1 MSQVESTLELIL
13 PDGSTRSVA
22 GGATPLD
29 VARSIGAGLA
39 KAAIGAELEGAPV
52 DLRTPLS
59 RGGRFRLFTGKNTE
73 AGPFIR
79 HSAEHVLADAVQRL
93 WPGTEVDAGRV
104 DHSEKFQYD
113 FRRKEPFTGDDLVKI
128 EATMRE
134 ILAENATFE
143 RIEVDRE
150 EAQRI
155 FREMGA
161 ELKLERIADI
171 PAGETITL
179 YRHGRFTDLCR
190 GPHVQ
195 NAQQIGAVKLF
206 ESSSVYYR
214 GDENNEMLQR
224 IYGTA
229 FGSAKELEEYEALQE
244 QARARDHRRLGAE
257 LDLFSMHKE
266 APASPFFHP
275 KGTVL
280 YNNLVDYVRELYR
293 EFGYDEVVTPQI
305 LDVELWH
312 TSGHYANYRENMYF
326 TEVEGRQ
333 YAVKPMN
340 CPTHC
345 LIFGTRLRSYRDLP
359 IRYADFGRLHRYERS
374 GVVTGLTRVRTFC
387 QDDAHIF
394 CTEEQIES
402 EMLSVVDM
410 ILRVYAAFGFDDVV
424 IEVST
429 RPENRLGS
437 DDLWDRAEGALIAA
451 LDRRAIKY
459 EINAGDGAF
468 YGPKIDFKVRD
479 VIGRFWQ
486 LGTVQLD
493 YQLPARFGLKYTGS
507 DGAEHQPVM
516 VHRAM
521 LGSLERFIGILIE
534 HTAGAF
540 PLWLAPVQAKI
551 LPLSEKFLDYAG
563 QVRSQLAAAGLRAE
577 LDDRSEKLGYKIRE
591 AQLQKVPYMLVVGGR
606 EAETGTVNVRL
617 RSGEELGA
625 LPLEEV
631 VDRMKKLNT
640 ERSREL

>member
-1 MSQVESTLELIL
+1 MSHADSTLELIL
-13 PDGSTRSVA
+13 PDGSSRSIAA
-22 GGATPLD
+22 GMTPLD

-39 KAAIGAELEGAPV
+39 KAAMGAELEGQPI
-52 DLRTPLS
+52 DLRTPIQA
-59 RGGRFRLFTGKNTE
+59 GGRFRLFTGKNAE
-73 AGPFIR
+73 SGPVLR

-93 WPGTEVDAGRV
+93 WPGTEVDAGRF

-128 EATMRE
+128 EEKMRE
-134 ILAENATFE
+134 ILAENIPFE
-143 RIEVDRE
+143 RIEVSRE
-150 EAQRI
+150 EARRV
-155 FREMGA
+155 FGEMGA
-161 ELKLERIADI
+161 QLKLERLEDI
-171 PAGETITL
+171 PEGETITL

-195 NAQQIGAVKLF
+195 STQQIGAVKLL

-214 GDENNEMLQR
+214 GDETGEVLQR

-229 FGSAKELEEYEALQE
+229 FGSVKELEEYEALME

-257 LDLFSMHKE
+257 LDLFSLHKE

-293 EFGYDEVVTPQI
+293 EYGYSEVVTPQI

-326 TEVEGRQ
+326 TEIEGRQ
-333 YAVKPMN
+333 FAVKPMN

-345 LIFGTRLRSYRDLP
+345 LIFDTRMRSYRDLP
-359 IRYADFGRLHRYERS
+359 VRYADFGRLHRYERS
-374 GVVTGLTRVRTFC
+374 GVVSGLTRVRTFC

-394 CTEEQIES
+394 CMEDQIEA

-410 ILRVYAAFGFDDVV
+410 ILRVYSAFGFDDVT

-437 DDLWDRAEGALIAA
+437 DEMWDRAEGALKSA
-451 LDRRAIKY
+451 LDQRGIKY

-479 VIGRFWQ
+479 VLKRFWQ

-493 YQLPARFGLKYTGS
+493 YQLPARFGLKYIGS
-507 DGAEHQPVM
+507 DGGEHQPVM

-534 HTAGAF
+534 HTGGAF
-540 PLWLAPVQAKI
+540 PLWLAPVQARV
-551 LPLSEKFLDYAG
+551 LPLSEKFLDYARE
-563 QVRSQLAAAGLRAE
+563 VKAKLHAAGLRVE
-577 LDDRSEKLGYKIRE
+577 LDESSEKLGYKIRE
-591 AQLQKVPYMLVVGGR
+591 AQMQKVPYMLVLGGR
-606 EAETGTVNVRL
+606 EQETGSVNVRL

-625 LPLEEV
+625 LPVDEV
-631 VDRMKKLNT
+631 LARMTRLNA